1 MRFTLHPS
9 YFTLHTSPFMFE
21 NLTNFS
27 KLLRNASSMVPKIQQ
42 LKENL
47 SNQRVE
53 GRSDAGDVVVEMSGS
68 GTILNIKIDPSLI
81 ATQDKSLLELTI
93 ATATNAA
100 ILKAKNLHVH
110 AVREAVKDLGIPGI
124 DNVIAQLAE

>member
-1 MRFTLHPS
+1 
-9 YFTLHTSPFMFE
+9 MFE

-68 GTILNIKIDPSLI
+68 GTILNIKIDSSLI

>member
-1 MRFTLHPS
+1 
-9 YFTLHTSPFMFE
+9 MFE

-42 LKENL
+42 IKDRL
-47 SNQRVE
+47 SDQRVE
-53 GRSDAGDVVVEMSGS
+53 GKSDRGDVVVEMSGA
-68 GTILNIKIDPSLI
+68 GTILTIKIDPSLI
-81 ATQDKSLLELTI
+81 AAQDKSLLELTI
-93 ATATNAA
+93 AAATNEA